1 MFRLLKCELKKFKS
15 TYINSLSFLG
25 MMSPVALVT
34 LMFLI
39 KKSDFIKYG
48 NYNWDYFNE
57 QLSLFFI
64 FLVGPIITSF
74 IAVFA
79 VFYEY
84 QEKTIKNILTSPHKR
99 ISIIVTKMLYISVYV
114 VFQYAVI
121 ALINILCALV
131 LGFDVNS
138 TQIRD
143 YSLRLIFAGLTTIS
157 LVPLMMFVTLL
168 FKSFIPAMI
177 LTVSGTISNVLVLNW
192 DKSYISPWA
201 IPADISLLATSKM
214 GGMDITYPIAGLC
227 IYFILFTAFSIVYF
241 RFSDQNV

>member
-1 MFRLLKCELKKFKS
+1 MFRLLKCEFKKFKS
-15 TYINSLSFLG
+15 TYINALSFLG

-39 KKSDFIKYG
+39 KKSDFVKWG
-48 NYNWDYFNE
+48 NYNWDYFNQ
-57 QLSLFFI
+57 QLSMFFI

-79 VFYEY
+79 IYYEY

-99 ISIIVTKMLYISVYV
+99 TGIIVTKMIYISVYV

-121 ALINILCALV
+121 ALINLLCALV
-131 LGFDVNS
+131 LGFDIS
-138 TQIRD
+138 SSQIRD
-143 YSLRLIFAGLTTIS
+143 YSLRLILAGLTTIN

-201 IPADISLLATSKM
+201 IPPDIALLATSKM
-214 GGMDITYPIAGLC
+214 EGMDITYPITSFC
-227 IYFILFTAFSIVYF
+227 IYSILFTVLSIVYF
-241 RFSDQNV
+241 KFSDQNV